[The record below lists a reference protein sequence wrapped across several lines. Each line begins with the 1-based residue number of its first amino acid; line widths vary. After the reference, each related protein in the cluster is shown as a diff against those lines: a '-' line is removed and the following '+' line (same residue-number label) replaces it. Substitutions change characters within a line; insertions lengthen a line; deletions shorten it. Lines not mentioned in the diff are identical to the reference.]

1 MIYYAPANK
10 PVYSYISKKL
20 RSLHRQFNVHL
31 HYQVSSQIISFILP
45 FHKDLFTYL
54 VLHSEAILSIYLN
67 IIVSMKI
74 IFILLFI
81 LFSTAVF
88 SQQIIRGNILDKT
101 NGEPLQ
107 YAVISQGGR
116 GTAVISDKEGYFQL
130 TIQVFS

>member
-1 MIYYAPANK
+1 
-10 PVYSYISKKL
+10 
-20 RSLHRQFNVHL
+20 
-31 HYQVSSQIISFILP
+31 
-45 FHKDLFTYL
+45 
-54 VLHSEAILSIYLN
+54 
-67 IIVSMKI
+67 MKI

-130 TIQVFS
+130 TIGSSA